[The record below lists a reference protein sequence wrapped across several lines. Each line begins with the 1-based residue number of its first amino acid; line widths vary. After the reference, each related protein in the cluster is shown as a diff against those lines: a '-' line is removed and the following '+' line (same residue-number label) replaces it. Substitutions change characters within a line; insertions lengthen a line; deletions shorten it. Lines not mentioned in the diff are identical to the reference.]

1 MYLRIFS
8 IYFHFCKRYNTDR
21 KVSDSNEKIRIGV
34 VGAGRGT
41 SMINYSEYSGMSEL
55 VAICDKNEE
64 ILEVQKKA
72 LNDDKIRYYK
82 DFDQFINHDMDA
94 VVLAN

>member
-1 MYLRIFS
+1 M
-8 IYFHFCKRYNTDR
+8 K
-21 KVSDSNEKIRIGV
+21 KIRIGV

-64 ILEVQKKA
+64 ILEVQ
-72 LNDDKIRYYK
+72 
-82 DFDQFINHDMDA
+82 
-94 VVLAN
+94 

>member
-1 MYLRIFS
+1 M
-8 IYFHFCKRYNTDR
+8 K
-21 KVSDSNEKIRIGV
+21 KIRIGV

-72 LNDDKIRYYK
+72 LNVPRTKDRILPIASRY
-82 DFDQFINHDMDA
+82 
-94 VVLAN
+94 